1 MTVGTSVHDCVWLG
15 PIYLFLLL
23 FLLLWE
29 TVRVSSLPLAWFI
42 SPCLPSFWPSEWY
55 PSFTPFLYLT
65 FFLCLTLQHCCHW
78 HGYYWNRPWDV
89 PARSFFKVP
98 NSLYPCWHL
107 LFSVLLFWS
116 PQGACRMLFPWQVMT
131 RDWISATC
139 IGTMQSF
146 FFFFFLILGNW
157 RYECKV
163 FLFCVLFF
171 IYSIYLFFWLPWVI
185 LGALQIV
192 DLQSL
197 LQRVP
202 CLITACELLVV
213 ACGI

>member
-1 MTVGTSVHDCVWLG
+1 MVQVSRPYMTVGTSVLDCVWLG

-23 FLLLWE
+23 FLLPWE
-29 TVRVSSLPLAWFI
+29 TVRVSSLPSAWFI
-42 SPCLPSFWPSEWY
+42 SPCLPSFWPSDLPSEWY

-89 PARSFFKVP
+89 SARSFFKVP
-98 NSLYPCWHL
+98 NSLYPCQHL

-139 IGTMQSF
+139 VGTMQSF
-146 FFFFFLILGNW
+146 FFFFLNIRELKVWVQGFSFL
-157 RYECKV
+157 CFV
-163 FLFCVLFF
+163 F
-171 IYSIYLFFWLPWVI
+171 YL
-185 LGALQIV
+185 
-192 DLQSL
+192 
-197 LQRVP
+197 
-202 CLITACELLVV
+202 
-213 ACGI
+213 